1 MGVKHTGKGKAMVML
16 VLSFIRKITTTKQL
30 GHTFLPG
37 TKKLLGIAS
46 VIYTDA
52 AVEFFFSFYEAP
64 HLIKELYAF

>member
-1 MGVKHTGKGKAMVML
+1 MVML

-52 AVEFFFSFYEAP
+52 AVEFFFRFMK
-64 HLIKELYAF
+64 LLT